1 MEERAFDLT
10 LQIERTKAIIDYH
23 KHLTTVCTASMILVS
38 AFYEKLFPHPTY
50 RFLISFVV
58 MGFLLSILGSMTVHT
73 MYAAKFPPWK
83 GGKPFENGA
92 ITVGTLLAW
101 GGFIVGISC
110 IALFF
115 LLNAY

>member
-1 MEERAFDLT
+1 MEERTFDIT

-50 RFLISFVV
+50 RFLINFVV
-58 MGFLLSILGSMTVHT
+58 FGFLLSILGSMAVHT
-73 MYAAKFPPWK
+73 IYAAKFPPWK
-83 GGKPFENGA
+83 GGKPFENTI
-92 ITVGTLLAW
+92 ITLGTVLAW
-101 GGFIVGISC
+101 AGFTIGVLC

-115 LLNAY
+115 LFNA